1 VGLVGFQ
8 LLEQM
13 PSIIVALDAHLDSA
27 IQRYVPSNCCRSC
40 QFLLCFNPAFLF
52 DKEQSHVVLI
62 LSDKGLFWEI
72 RFKQILRVD
81 HS

>member
-27 IQRYVPSNCCRSC
+27 LQRYMSLQIMVFLVNSSCVSFQHFCLIRS
-40 QFLLCFNPAFLF
+40 
-52 DKEQSHVVLI
+52 SHM
-62 LSDKGLFWEI
+62 WC
-72 RFKQILRVD
+72 
-81 HS
+81 